1 MPNGF
6 WPASTLLPGTSIYP
20 LAFTATFPAYREN
33 AVVECPICRLNI
45 ELLRPEGTLSGFYN
59 CPTDGKFGVSQS
71 VDAKLRQRSLEERQ
85 AALARARQIG
95 MSGAVPMIT
104 DHALPPKNAAAS

>member
-1 MPNGF
+1 MER
-6 WPASTLLPGTSIYP
+6 PASTPPLWGTSIQRF
-20 LAFTATFPAYREN
+20 AFTQRSNTARVP
-33 AVVECPICRLNI
+33 VVECPICRLNI

-71 VDAKLRQRSLEERQ
+71 VDAKLRQRTLDERQ
-85 AALARARQIG
+85 AALARAKQTG

-104 DHALPPKNAAAS
+104 DRALPPKNAPEI